1 MGHAAWLN
9 VFHLNRFHA
18 WQSALVFTAIMIV
31 HLIFAWSRFLSWL
44 LFIGDIALVALL
56 TMRAYKDAEILDRQ
70 VLWTV

>member
-1 MGHAAWLN
+1 M
-9 VFHLNRFHA
+9 FSLNRFHA

-70 VLWTV
+70 VILTGVKITSN